1 MEELK
6 APAYH
11 PKVVKEAIS
20 LGTGKEPTICGTC
33 HKGSGCLVYGS
44 VLVDIGIDLPKAPNN
59 FGEVLAGKL
68 DLKVVQVLES
78 LGSTLVNV

>member
-1 MEELK
+1 VEELK
-6 APAYH
+6 SSAYH
-11 PKVVKEAIS
+11 PEVVKEAIS
-20 LGTGKEPTICGTC
+20 LGTGKEPTMCGTC

-44 VLVDIGIDLPKAPNN
+44 VLIDIGIDLPKAPNN
-59 FGEVLAGKL
+59 FGEVLAGVL